1 MADMILRKAHR
12 IVEALQKGCP
22 VETIDLD
29 ANLANRQKAI
39 DEYMY
44 GPANPN
50 EPGDFWKKIGDV
62 WSITE
67 KSAQTM
73 RCGNCAAFDV
83 SDKMRSCIEA
93 GMVGKDLS
101 IDAMAT
107 IDKADLGYCNI
118 LHFKCAGDRTCK
130 AWLVGGAID
139 NKDRT
144 K

>member
-1 MADMILRKAHR
+1 MADMILRKAYR

-39 DEYMY
+39 NEYMY

-50 EPGDFWKKIGDV
+50 EPGDFWKKIADV
-62 WSITE
+62 WNINE

-93 GMVGKDLS
+93 GMVGRDLS